1 VKLRAKE
8 VWMRTEPA
16 GRHHAWQR
24 CLLDIVDLLIALH
37 DTVWSLVSLEKQCF
51 YAVQLLLVC
60 LSPPGH
66 LKLLLLKLLL

>member
-1 VKLRAKE
+1 
-8 VWMRTEPA
+8 MRTEPA

-24 CLLDIVDLLIALH
+24 CLLDIVDLLVALH
-37 DTVWSLVSLEKQCF
+37 DAVWSLVSLEKQRF
-51 YAVQLLLVC
+51 YAAQLLLVC

>member
-1 VKLRAKE
+1 
-8 VWMRTEPA
+8 MRTEPA

-24 CLLDIVDLLIALH
+24 CLQDIIDLLIALR
-37 DTVWSLVSLEKQCF
+37 DTIWSVVPLRKQSF
-51 YAVQLLLVC
+51 YAAQLLFIC